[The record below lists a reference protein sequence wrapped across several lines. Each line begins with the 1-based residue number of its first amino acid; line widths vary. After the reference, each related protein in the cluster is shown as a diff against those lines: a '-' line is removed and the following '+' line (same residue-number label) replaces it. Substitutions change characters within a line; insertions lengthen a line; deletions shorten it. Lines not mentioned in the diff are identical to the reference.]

1 MKAEDRLWLTI
12 RREERS
18 GPERAAIEASR
29 TKLGSL
35 STRALRKYSLAFH
48 KSKDRR
54 KRGSNGPASAV
65 AE

>member
-1 MKAEDRLWLTI
+1 MDKNRLWLTI
-12 RREERS
+12 RKEERS

-35 STRALRKYSLAFH
+35 NTRALAKYALAFH

-54 KRGSNGPASAV
+54 KRGSNADASA
-65 AE
+65 ER